1 MYLLQIISHE
11 FGKSLSTANS
21 NGLTKRILKARD
33 KHLDATQI
41 REDELLGAALHASSE
56 AARREAISSLLERE
70 YEWLKRIAM
79 LLARESELGNDALQ
93 EALFEIARSLP
104 RFRNDS
110 SLRTWMFVIVRR
122 CVQKASRKRWLREA
136 RYLLGKERDVAEK
149 SELQETSL
157 GPDTLLLGREAQKN
171 LWRLVE
177 KLPEKQRLSVLLYYG
192 EELSVSEIAKALSC
206 SESSVKTHLARARE
220 KLRESV
226 SAEFEGA
233 VSPVLR

>member
-1 MYLLQIISHE
+1 M
-11 FGKSLSTANS
+11 
-21 NGLTKRILKARD
+21 
-33 KHLDATQI
+33 
-41 REDELLGAALHASSE
+41 
-56 AARREAISSLLERE
+56 
-70 YEWLKRIAM
+70 
-79 LLARESELGNDALQ
+79 
-93 EALFEIARSLP
+93 
-104 RFRNDS
+104 
-110 SLRTWMFVIVRR
+110 
-122 CVQKASRKRWLREA
+122 REA